1 MTASVLMDD
10 AGRGRQQNSRH
21 AMYELTGV
29 LAIAEPRHLPS
40 DGEADAEL
48 RFPPPRIENHLEA
61 READG

>member
-21 AMYELTGV
+21 AMYGLTRV
-29 LAIAEPRHLPS
+29 LAIAEAGQLPS

-48 RFPPPRIENHLEA
+48 RFPPPGVENHLEA
-61 READG
+61 READR